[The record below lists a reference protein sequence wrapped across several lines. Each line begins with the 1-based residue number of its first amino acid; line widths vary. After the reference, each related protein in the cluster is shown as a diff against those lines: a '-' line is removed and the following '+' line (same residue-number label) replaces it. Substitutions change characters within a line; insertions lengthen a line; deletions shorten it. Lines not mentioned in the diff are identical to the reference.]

1 METLDTWLERNKLSE
16 YAAQLRQESVQDPMD
31 LTILTDDDMK
41 ALAAGWGGGILVQ
54 RRLISAVRALAAPNV
69 TSSASVR
76 ASVRVVAPIAPEA
89 ELTRKLSGRYTSQ
102 AHFVATLR
110 AMFGAGVKFTREQ
123 AKRKHGQKSLVRA
136 MCVHSGVP
144 HVKADDRLRH
154 CETKLVR
161 QFF

>member
-89 ELTRKLSGRYTSQ
+89 ELTRMLSGRYTSQ

-110 AMFGAGVKFTREQ
+110 HVWCGREVHKGAGQKKTRPEEPGPG
-123 AKRKHGQKSLVRA
+123 HVRA
-136 MCVHSGVP
+136 LWR
-144 HVKADDRLRH
+144 AA
-154 CETKLVR
+154 CESRRPPAAL
-161 QFF
+161 